1 MRNREDIPEA
11 HLLELAAK
19 GDKQAFGILYQ
30 RYLDDIY
37 RFVFYKVS
45 NQSIAEDIT
54 EETFLKIWERMPKIY
69 QKDGGFDNFSAYLYR
84 MANNRVIDYYR
95 KKKPVEIDMTLTE
108 SQAPLPEEIM
118 DRQVTSDMLSN
129 AIRKLEPDY
138 QQIIILRFI
147 NRLSHKQAASIMN
160 ISDVNAR
167 VLQFR
172 AIKKLQEMLSEKVK
186 NNV

>member
-1 MRNREDIPEA
+1 MRKRDDIPEEC
-11 HLLELAAK
+11 LLKLAAE

-54 EETFLKIWERMPKIY
+54 EETFLRVWERMPKIY
-69 QKDGGFDNFSAYLYR
+69 QQNGRIDNFSAYLYR

-95 KKKPVEIDMTLTE
+95 KKKPVEIDMALSETKAL
-108 SQAPLPEEIM
+108 LPEEIV
-118 DRQVTSDMLSN
+118 DQRELSDSLSM
-129 AIRKLEPDY
+129 AIRKLEPDF
-138 QQIIILRFI
+138 QEIVILRFI
-147 NRLSHKQAASIMN
+147 NQLSHKQAASIMN
-160 ISDVNAR
+160 ISDANAR

-172 AIKKLQEMLSEKVK
+172 AIKKLHKLLSKKE
-186 NNV
+186 N